1 MSNDKKKKGRKESI
15 KRNEIPT
22 RDELLQSISV
32 LIQEVDSLRY
42 DDLQE
47 GGEDLLRKLE
57 ELHQKLS
64 SILQIPPSEPTVKE
78 QTAAQTI
85 AIQNAEK
92 EKDLRASNFLN
103 LNSWYRDRSSLPEQK
118 LVQYV
123 GEETSSGTG
132 KYYRFKD
139 SNGNLI
145 TLDAN
150 SVLNRIEQ
158 AV

>member
-1 MSNDKKKKGRKESI
+1 MKKKGRKEPT
-15 KRNEIPT
+15 KRHEIPT

-32 LIQEVDSLRY
+32 LIQEVDRLHY

-47 GGEDLLRKLE
+47 GGKDLLQKLE

-64 SILQIPPSEPTVKE
+64 SILQIPPAEPTMKE
-78 QTAAQTI
+78 QTVEAQTI

-92 EKDLRASNFLN
+92 EKELRASNFLN

-118 LVQYV
+118 LVQYL

-132 KYYRFKD
+132 KYYRFRD